1 MRHLFL
7 LGLFLTLTA
16 APAEAQSPEA
26 SGGLTP
32 DQEAALVGIPVLVTS
47 ASALAITRRDEIPL
61 GMVLAFPLVPV
72 ASVCATGTV
81 LGLGGDCLQALQSAA
96 LLSLPGYGLIGLG
109 LSTDEW
115 EVGLSS
121 LLFGALWLAIV
132 PTFAAYGGYRSSLGR
147 ASLSVTPA
155 AVSDPASHRV
165 VPGVQL
171 RLSL

>member
-1 MRHLFL
+1 MRL
-7 LGLFLTLTA
+7 LALLALLAALAA

-32 DQEAALVGIPVLVTS
+32 DQEAALVGIPVLVTG

-61 GMVLAFPLVPV
+61 GMVLAFPLVPI
-72 ASVCATGTV
+72 ATVCATGTV
-81 LGLGGDCLQALQSAA
+81 LGLGGDCLRAAQVAA
-96 LLSLPGYGLIGLG
+96 LLSVPGYALLG
-109 LSTDEW
+109 LAYASDD
-115 EVGLSS
+115 LSVVFAS
-121 LLFGALWLAIV
+121 ALIGALWLAIV

-165 VPGVQL
+165 VPGAQVQIGL
-171 RLSL
+171 

>member
-1 MRHLFL
+1 MRL
-7 LGLFLTLTA
+7 LVLLDLLITLTA
-16 APAEAQSPEA
+16 APAAAQSPEA

-47 ASALAITRRDEIPL
+47 ATALAIARRDEIPL
-61 GMVLAFPLVPV
+61 GMVLAFPLVPIS
-72 ASVCATGTV
+72 AVCATGTV
-81 LGLGGDCLQALQSAA
+81 LRLGGDCLRALQSAA
-96 LLSLPGYGLIGLG
+96 LWSVPGYALLG
-109 LSTDEW
+109 LAYTSDDWNVE
-115 EVGLSS
+115 LASA
-121 LLFGALWLAIV
+121 LFGALWLAIV